1 MILPI
6 AKVYVLKDGGESDLD
21 LGNYERFLS
30 IQLTSDHNII
40 TGKIYRDVAI
50 THDVDHFN
58 EEVKI
63 VIVEKYTGLQD
74 SYLSVIKA
82 VKVSEHKL
90 YQFLE

>member
-30 IQLTSDHNII
+30 IQLTSDHNIT

-50 THDVDHFN
+50 THDVHNFN

-74 SYLSVIKA
+74 SYLSVIKT

-90 YQFLE
+90 YRFLE